1 MKIHGIVI
9 ARNEWPL
16 LGLSIS
22 HALFYHV
29 DKVFVIDHSS
39 TDDTKNGLAE
49 LQKVWPDKIEVFRY
63 EDNLFDQEALTNIL
77 LEISNKENPDW
88 NFIFDADEFLVSPT
102 QKNIKD
108 HLASLGDR
116 WNAIAIQLE
125 NYIVPA
131 GFIDTRLDD
140 YKLIDHYV
148 TSVNHVK
155 DRDEFHEQVK
165 RNEKLLHE
173 FRVPSKVLVR
183 NNSGD
188 FVDAGQH
195 QLKYGDGKFWELWD
209 TTVAATNINDWLICH
224 LPYTSLKRFKA
235 RKDVHDRVN
244 NNFAN
249 KVFAKTITP
258 EENIAQMWDRLQMQ
272 PGDTNP
278 LLVSN
283 RSFSNSFTPV
293 AEKLAPYWGRM
304 LTPTYQHVMYKVSS
318 EAIEFAVSVVNKY
331 ISRCDQLWANQK
343 GERSE

>member
-1 MKIHGIVI
+1 MKIHGVVI

-39 TDDTKNGLAE
+39 TDDTRNGLVE
-49 LQKVWPDKIEVFRY
+49 LEKAWPNRIEVFRY
-63 EDNLFDQEALTNIL
+63 EDTLFDQEALTYIL
-77 LEISNKENPDW
+77 LDISNKENPDW

-102 QKNIKD
+102 RKSIKE
-108 HLASLGDR
+108 HLSSLEGK
-116 WNAIAIQLE
+116 WNAIAMQLE
-125 NYIVPA
+125 NYIVPS

-140 YKLIDHYV
+140 YPLINHYV
-148 TSVNHVK
+148 TSVNHVV

-173 FRVPSKVLVR
+173 FRVPSKILVK

-209 TTVAATNINDWLICH
+209 TTVAASNKEDWLICH

-235 RKDVHDRVN
+235 RKDVHERIN

-249 KVFAKTITP
+249 RVFAKTITP
-258 EENIAQMWDRLQMQ
+258 EEDITQMWDRLQMK
-272 PGDTNP
+272 PGDDNP
-278 LLVSN
+278 LLVRDN
-283 RSFSNSFTPV
+283 SFSDSFAPLV
-293 AEKLAPYWGRM
+293 EKLAPYWGKILAPEHHNVVYRI
-304 LTPTYQHVMYKVSS
+304 SS
-318 EAIEFAVSVVNKY
+318 EAIEFAVSITNKY
-331 ISRCDQLWANQK
+331 INKCDRLWANQK

>member
-1 MKIHGIVI
+1 MKIHGVVI

-49 LQKVWPDKIEVFRY
+49 LQKVWPDRIEVFRY
-63 EDNLFDQEALTNIL
+63 EDALFDQEALTNIL
-77 LEISNKENPDW
+77 LHISNQENPDW
-88 NFIFDADEFLVSPT
+88 NIIFDADEFLVSPT
-102 QKNIKD
+102 KKSIKD
-108 HLASLGDR
+108 HLVNLGEK
-116 WNAIAIQLE
+116 WNAIAVQLE
-125 NYIVPA
+125 NYIVPS
-131 GFIDTRLDD
+131 GFIDTRLED
-140 YKLIDHYV
+140 YLLIDHYV
-148 TSVNHVK
+148 TSINHVV

-173 FRVPSKVLVR
+173 FRVPSKVLVK

-209 TTVAATNINDWLICH
+209 TTVAAINKEDWLICH

-235 RKDVHDRVN
+235 RKDVHERIN

-249 KVFAKTITP
+249 RVFAKTITP
-258 EENIAQMWDRLQMQ
+258 DEDIAQMWDRLQMH
-272 PGDTNP
+272 PTDINP
-278 LLVSN
+278 VLVPDS
-283 RSFSNSFTPV
+283 SFSKSFAPLV
-293 AEKLAPYWGRM
+293 EKLAPHWEKISYPEHQNVVYRI
-304 LTPTYQHVMYKVSS
+304 SS
-318 EAIEFAVSVVNKY
+318 EVIEFAVTVVNKY

-343 GERSE
+343 GERNE

>member
-1 MKIHGIVI
+1 MKIHGVVV

-49 LQKVWPDKIEVFRY
+49 LQKVWPDQIEVFRY

-77 LEISNKENPDW
+77 LHISNQENPDW

-102 QKNIKD
+102 DKSIEDLLSN
-108 HLASLGDR
+108 LGEK
-116 WNAIAIQLE
+116 WNAIAMQLE
-125 NYIVPA
+125 NYIVPL
-131 GFIDTRLDD
+131 GFVDTRLDD
-140 YKLIDHYV
+140 YQLVDHYV
-148 TSVNHVK
+148 TFVNHVG

-173 FRVPSKVLVR
+173 FRVPSKILVK

-195 QLKYGDGKFWELWD
+195 QLKYGDGKFWHLWD
-209 TTVAATNINDWLICH
+209 TTVAASNKEDWLICH

-235 RKDVHDRVN
+235 RKDVHERIN

-258 EENIAQMWDRLQMQ
+258 DEDITQMWDRLQMH

-278 LLVSN
+278 ILVKDSSLSK
-283 RSFSNSFTPV
+283 SFAPLTI
-293 AEKLAPYWGRM
+293 KLAPHWGKI
-304 LTPTYQHVMYKVSS
+304 LQPEHHNVMYRISS
-318 EAIEFAVSVVNKY
+318 EAIEFAVTVVNKY
-331 ISRCDQLWANQK
+331 IKKSDELWANQK
-343 GERSE
+343 GDRIE

>member
-1 MKIHGIVI
+1 MKIHGVVV

-39 TDDTKNGLAE
+39 TDDTRNGLAE
-49 LQKVWPDKIEVFRY
+49 LQKVWPDRIEVFRY
-63 EDNLFDQEALTNIL
+63 EDTLFDQEALTNIL
-77 LEISNKENPDW
+77 LHISNQESPDW
-88 NFIFDADEFLVSPT
+88 NIIFDADEFLVSPT
-102 QKNIKD
+102 KKNLKE
-108 HLASLGDR
+108 HLSSLGDK
-116 WNAIAIQLE
+116 WNSIAVQLE
-125 NYIVPA
+125 NYIVPL
-131 GFIDTRLDD
+131 GFVDTRLDD

-148 TSVNHVK
+148 TSVNHVG

-173 FRVPSKVLVR
+173 FRVPSKVLVK

-209 TTVAATNINDWLICH
+209 TTVAATNMEDWLICH

-235 RKDVHDRVN
+235 RKDVHERIN
-244 NNFAN
+244 NNYAN

-258 EENIAQMWDRLQMQ
+258 DDDIAQMWDRLQMH
-272 PGDTNP
+272 PGDINP
-278 LLVSN
+278 LLIRN
-283 RSFSNSFTPV
+283 YSFSDSFAPV
-293 AEKLAPYWGRM
+293 IEKLVPHWGKILAPEHHNVVYRI
-304 LTPTYQHVMYKVSS
+304 SS
-318 EAIEFAVSVVNKY
+318 EAIEFAVTVANKY
-331 ISRCDQLWANQK
+331 ISKCDELWANQK

>member
-1 MKIHGIVI
+1 MKINGIVI

-39 TDDTKNGLAE
+39 TDYTKNGLVE
-49 LQKVWPDKIEVFRY
+49 LQKVWPDRIEVFRY
-63 EDNLFDQEALTNIL
+63 ENNLFDQEALTNIL
-77 LEISNKENPDW
+77 LEISDKENPDW

-102 QKNIKD
+102 KKSMKD
-108 HLASLGDR
+108 HLATLGTT
-116 WNAIAIQLE
+116 WNSIAVQLE
-125 NYIVPA
+125 NYIVPL
-131 GFIDTRLDD
+131 GFVDTRLDD
-140 YKLIDHYV
+140 YTRIDHYV
-148 TSVNHVK
+148 TSVNHVV

-173 FRVPSKVLVR
+173 FRVPSKILVK

-209 TTVAATNINDWLICH
+209 TTVAATNIKDWLICH
-224 LPYTSLKRFKA
+224 LPYTSLKRFNA
-235 RKDVHDRVN
+235 RKDIHERVN

-249 KVFAKTITP
+249 KVFAKTVTP
-258 EENIAQMWDRLQMQ
+258 DEDTALLWDRMQMH
-272 PGDTNP
+272 PGDSNP
-278 LLVSN
+278 LLVLDS
-283 RSFSNSFTPV
+283 SFSDSFTPLV
-293 AEKLAPYWGRM
+293 EKLAPHWEKILNPEHQNVVYRI
-304 LTPTYQHVMYKVSS
+304 SS
-318 EAIEFAVSVVNKY
+318 EALEFAVTVVNKY

>member
-1 MKIHGIVI
+1 MKIHGVVI

-39 TDDTKNGLAE
+39 TDDTSNGLAE
-49 LQKVWPDKIEVFRY
+49 LQKFWPQRIEVFRY
-63 EDNLFDQEALTNIL
+63 EDSLFDQEALTNVL
-77 LEISNKENPDW
+77 LAISNKENPDW

-102 QKNIKD
+102 KKNLKD
-108 HLASLGDR
+108 LLSGLGEK
-116 WNAIAIQLE
+116 WNAIAMQLE
-125 NYIVPA
+125 NYIVPL
-131 GFIDTRLDD
+131 GFTDTRLDD
-140 YKLIDHYV
+140 YLLINQYV
-148 TSVNHVK
+148 TSVNHVS
-155 DRDEFHEQVK
+155 DRDEFHKQVK

-173 FRVPSKVLVR
+173 FRVPSKVLVK

-209 TTVAATNINDWLICH
+209 TTVAASNKEDWLICH

-235 RKDVHDRVN
+235 RKDVHERIN

-258 EENIAQMWDRLQMQ
+258 NEDIAQMWDRLQTH

-278 LLVSN
+278 LLVNDS
-283 RSFSNSFTPV
+283 SFSESFTPLV
-293 AEKLAPYWGRM
+293 RKLVPYWGKLFQPARHDVV
-304 LTPTYQHVMYKVSS
+304 YRISS
-318 EAIEFAVSVVNKY
+318 EAIEFAVTIVNKY
-331 ISRCDQLWANQK
+331 ISKCDQLWANQK
-343 GERSE
+343 REENE

>member
-1 MKIHGIVI
+1 MKVHGVVI

-39 TDDTKNGLAE
+39 TDDTRNGLAE
-49 LQKVWPDKIEVFRY
+49 LQKVWPDRIEVFRY
-63 EDNLFDQEALTNIL
+63 DDALFDQEALTNIL
-77 LEISNKENPDW
+77 LHISNQENPDW
-88 NFIFDADEFLVSPT
+88 NIIFDADEFLVSPT
-102 QKNIKD
+102 KKNMKE
-108 HLASLGDR
+108 HLSTLGGK
-116 WNAIAIQLE
+116 WNAIAVQLE
-125 NYIVPA
+125 NYIVPS
-131 GFIDTRLDD
+131 GFVDTRLED
-140 YKLIDHYV
+140 YLLIDHYV
-148 TSVNHVK
+148 TSVNHVV

-173 FRVPSKVLVR
+173 FRVPSKVLVK

-209 TTVAATNINDWLICH
+209 TTVAAINKEDWLICH

-235 RKDVHDRVN
+235 RKDVHERIN

-258 EENIAQMWDRLQMQ
+258 DEDIAQMWDRLQMH
-272 PGDTNP
+272 PTDTNP
-278 LLVSN
+278 VLVPDS
-283 RSFSNSFTPV
+283 SFSKSFAPLV
-293 AEKLAPYWGRM
+293 EKLAPHWEKISNPDDQNVVYRI
-304 LTPTYQHVMYKVSS
+304 SS
-318 EAIEFAVSVVNKY
+318 EAIEFAVTVVNKY

-343 GERSE
+343 GERNE

>member
-1 MKIHGIVI
+1 MKIHGVVI

-49 LQKVWPDKIEVFRY
+49 LQKVWPNQIEVFRY
-63 EDNLFDQEALTNIL
+63 EDTLFDQEALTNIL
-77 LEISNKENPDW
+77 LDISNKENTDW

-102 QKNIKD
+102 DKNIEDLLSGLDEK
-108 HLASLGDR
+108 
-116 WNAIAIQLE
+116 WNAVAIQLE
-125 NYIVPA
+125 NYIVPL

-140 YKLIDHYV
+140 YTLVDHYV
-148 TSVNHVK
+148 TSVNHVG

-173 FRVPSKVLVR
+173 FRVPSKVLVK

-195 QLKYGDGKFWELWD
+195 QLKYGDGKFWVLWD
-209 TTVAATNINDWLICH
+209 TTVAASNKEDWLICH
-224 LPYTSLKRFKA
+224 LPYTSLERFKV
-235 RKDVHDRVN
+235 RKDVHERIN

-249 KVFAKTITP
+249 KVFAKTIAP
-258 EENIAQMWDRLQMQ
+258 DQDIAQMWDRLQMH

-278 LLVSN
+278 ILVKDS
-283 RSFSNSFTPV
+283 SFSKSFAPL
-293 AEKLAPYWGRM
+293 AQKLAPYWGKILQPEHHNVVYRI
-304 LTPTYQHVMYKVSS
+304 SS
-318 EAIEFAVSVVNKY
+318 EAIEFAVGVANKY
-331 ISRCDQLWANQK
+331 IRICDELWANQK
-343 GERSE
+343 GERNE

>member
-1 MKIHGIVI
+1 MKIHGVVI

-39 TDDTKNGLAE
+39 TDDTRNGLAE
-49 LQKVWPDKIEVFRY
+49 LQKVWPDQIEVFRY
-63 EDNLFDQEALTNIL
+63 EDTLFDQEALTNIL
-77 LEISNKENPDW
+77 LHISNQESPDW
-88 NFIFDADEFLVSPT
+88 NIIFDADEFLVSPS
-102 QKNIKD
+102 QKNLKE
-108 HLASLGDR
+108 HLSSLGDK
-116 WNAIAIQLE
+116 WNSIAVQLE
-125 NYIVPA
+125 NYIVPL

-140 YKLIDHYV
+140 YKLVDHYV
-148 TSVNHVK
+148 TSVNHVG

-183 NNSGD
+183 NNYGD

-209 TTVAATNINDWLICH
+209 TTVAATNMEDWLICH

-235 RKDVHDRVN
+235 RKDVHERIN
-244 NNFAN
+244 NNYAN
-249 KVFAKTITP
+249 KVFAKTINP
-258 EENIAQMWDRLQMQ
+258 DDDIALMWNRLQMH

-278 LLVSN
+278 LLIHNNYFSD
-283 RSFSNSFTPV
+283 SFVPII
-293 AEKLAPYWGRM
+293 EKLVPYWGKILAPQSHNVVYRI
-304 LTPTYQHVMYKVSS
+304 PSV
-318 EAIEFAVSVVNKY
+318 AIEFAVGIANKY
-331 ISRCDQLWANQK
+331 ISKCDQLWANQK

>member
-1 MKIHGIVI
+1 MKIHGVVI

-39 TDDTKNGLAE
+39 TDDTRNGLVE
-49 LQKVWPDKIEVFRY
+49 LEKAWPNQIEVFRY
-63 EDNLFDQEALTNIL
+63 EDTLFDQEALTNIL
-77 LEISNKENPDW
+77 LDISNKENPDW

-102 QKNIKD
+102 RKSIKE
-108 HLASLGDR
+108 HLSSLEGK
-116 WNAIAIQLE
+116 WNAIAMQLE
-125 NYIVPA
+125 NYIVPS

-140 YKLIDHYV
+140 YLLINHYV
-148 TSVNHVK
+148 TSVNHVV

-173 FRVPSKVLVR
+173 FRVPSKILVK

-209 TTVAATNINDWLICH
+209 TTVAASNKEDWLICH

-235 RKDVHDRVN
+235 RKDVHERIN

-258 EENIAQMWDRLQMQ
+258 EEDIAQMWDRLQMK
-272 PGDTNP
+272 PGDDNS
-278 LLVSN
+278 LLVRDN
-283 RSFSNSFTPV
+283 SFSDSFAPLV
-293 AEKLAPYWGRM
+293 EKLVPYWGKI
-304 LTPTYQHVMYKVSS
+304 LAPEHHNVMYRISS
-318 EAIEFAVSVVNKY
+318 EAIEFAVSITNKY
-331 ISRCDQLWANQK
+331 INKCDRLWANQK

>member
-1 MKIHGIVI
+1 MKIHGVVI

-39 TDDTKNGLAE
+39 TDDTKNGLVE
-49 LQKVWPDKIEVFRY
+49 LQKIWPNQIEVFRY
-63 EDNLFDQEALTNIL
+63 EDTLFDQEALTNIL
-77 LEISNKENPDW
+77 LDISNKENPDW

-102 QKNIKD
+102 RKSIKE
-108 HLASLGDR
+108 HLSSLEGK
-116 WNAIAIQLE
+116 WNAIAMQLE
-125 NYIVPA
+125 NYIVPS

-140 YKLIDHYV
+140 YLLINHYF
-148 TSVNHVK
+148 TSVNHVV

-173 FRVPSKVLVR
+173 FRVPSKILVK

-209 TTVAATNINDWLICH
+209 TTVAASNKEDWLICH

-235 RKDVHDRVN
+235 RKDVHERIN

-249 KVFAKTITP
+249 RVFAKTITP
-258 EENIAQMWDRLQMQ
+258 EEDIAQMWDRLQMK
-272 PGDTNP
+272 PGDDNS
-278 LLVSN
+278 LLVRDN
-283 RSFSNSFTPV
+283 SFSDSFAPLV
-293 AEKLAPYWGRM
+293 EKLVPYWGKI
-304 LTPTYQHVMYKVSS
+304 LAPEHHNVMYRISS
-318 EAIEFAVSVVNKY
+318 EAIEFAVSITNKY
-331 ISRCDQLWANQK
+331 INKCDRLWANQK